1 MNKLSK
7 ESKVLIFNGMIG
19 SMLYS
24 LWCPVITKAL
34 YENLA
39 QWYFYIESGAYCIGG
54 ALITWLWTRKATA
67 EFVKKHFVGIY
78 ILLITANIICGF
90 GGYVIGGT
98 RGFYFYAMLS
108 IITNCIL
115 QTNINNLFIDIKAKA
130 FQEFRAEYDRTNML
144 MSYVSVIL
152 GSGLG
157 LISILRFDNPFYC
170 MIALTIVDVQIL
182 SLELIVAKK
191 LIKSIVKQN
200 NE

>member
-1 MNKLSK
+1 MNNLSREGK
-7 ESKVLIFNGMIG
+7 ILIFNSMIG

-67 EFVKKHFVGIY
+67 EFVKRHFVGIY
-78 ILLITANIICGF
+78 ILLITSNIICGF
-90 GGYVIGGT
+90 GGYIIGGT

-108 IITNCIL
+108 ILTNCIL
-115 QTNINNLFIDIKAKA
+115 QTNLNNLFIDIKAQA
-130 FQEFRAEYDRTNML
+130 FQAFRAEYDRTHML
-144 MSYVSVIL
+144 MGYVSVIL

-157 LISILRFDNPFYC
+157 LISMLRFDNPFHS
-170 MIALTIVDVQIL
+170 MLALTVVDVLVL
-182 SLELIVAKK
+182 SLELVVAKK
-191 LIKSIVKQN
+191 LMKSIVKQN
-200 NE
+200 NK